1 MAQILHAPPNNGFS
15 AFWKQTILD
24 LAPFG
29 NKRKIVIHIFQS
41 SKKKIENR
49 NSPLDAHVDRPS
61 VRIKKSISVKNGFSA
76 FWKQALHM
84 FNSFPC
90 LDQC

>member
-1 MAQILHAPPNNGFS
+1 MAQILYAPPNNGFS

-41 SKKKIENR
+41 SKKKMKTGI
-49 NSPLDAHVDRPS
+49 AH
-61 VRIKKSISVKNGFSA
+61 
-76 FWKQALHM
+76 WMHM
-84 FNSFPC
+84 WTDHLFV
-90 LDQC
+90 